1 MEIIEWTPS
10 SLELTEFQVSEL
22 KRHGDLLNARN
33 SLDPD
38 DVRDLDNQSAFS
50 IQKNTDNSYRVTAE
64 NCIGAVDLDGQLLLI
79 QPKIEFKHFARIMRH
94 AMNLPD
100 SDEDEVGLESF
111 ESFELLVVTWFVK
124 EVSRLV
130 PTHLVRNYY
139 PVQEQVSFIKGHV
152 QVLRTTRNFLGG
164 NLRVESEFDE
174 FGMNHSLNRV
184 LKSALLVAADLPDLN
199 RDLRWDVERCLRY
212 LANVDRAS
220 RHDLRVQ
227 LDRRTSTNFRSS
239 LDLAKTI
246 IGHQGRGLISGDGV
260 GRSFLLQT
268 PLLVE
273 EGIRNLLKKSFREH
287 KVDNQIRATKSVGN
301 AHPDLVFD
309 DGAIVGDVKYKTVSS
324 WADNRADQYQSVFFA
339 TAFKT
344 RVSLI
349 ACFCKGLD
357 IELPMAEVGDNRLYA
372 AVWNASEGVSPVE
385 SERQF
390 LDQVKICLSELN
402 HPTSSSAY

>member
-1 MEIIEWTPS
+1 MEIIEWVPS
-10 SLELTEFQVSEL
+10 SLELTEFQVNEL
-22 KRHGDLLNARN
+22 KRHGELLNAR
-33 SLDPD
+33 SLREPD
-38 DVRDLDNQSAFS
+38 DAQDLDNQSAFS
-50 IQKNTDNSYRVTAE
+50 IQKNSDDSYKVTAE

-79 QPKIEFKHFARIMRH
+79 QPKIEFTHFARIMRH

-100 SDEDEVGLESF
+100 SAEDEVGLESF

-139 PVQEQVSFIKGHV
+139 QVQEQVSFIKGHI

-164 NLRVESEFDE
+164 NLRIESEFDE

-184 LKSALLVAADLPDLN
+184 LKSALLVAADLPDLG
-199 RDLRWDVERCLRY
+199 RDLRWDVERCLKY
-212 LANVDRAS
+212 LSNVDRAS

-273 EGIRNLLKKSFREH
+273 EGIRNLLKKTFRQH
-287 KVDNQIRATKSVGN
+287 KVDNQIRATKSVGY

-309 DGAIVGDVKYKTVSS
+309 DGVIVGDVKYKTVTS
-324 WADNRADQYQSVFFA
+324 WADNRADQYQSIFFA

-349 ACFCKGLD
+349 ACFCKGSGV
-357 IELPMAEVGDNRLYA
+357 ELPMAEVGDNRLYA
-372 AVWNASEGVSPVE
+372 AVWNASEGTSAVE
-385 SERQF
+385 SERLF
-390 LDQVKICLSELN
+390 LDQVKVCLSELDHSTN
-402 HPTSSSAY
+402 AIP